1 MRTKPRRPGGRATV
15 RSYSAQ
21 LRQLS
26 EEFSRFRQTGRKN
39 RRIPQTLRAAAL
51 NLIDRGIPI
60 TAVKNACGVSSKQLG
75 HWKKAGEN
83 AGSAAEAEI
92 PPRVFTVRDRPRPTL
107 GRAED
112 LADAAP
118 PLELQFGPWKLRLS
132 YEAATPAHEDGERPC
147 FP

>member
-1 MRTKPRRPGGRATV
+1 MHTKPRRSGGRASV

-26 EEFSRFRQTGRKN
+26 EEFSRFRQTGRRN
-39 RRIPQTLRAAAL
+39 RRIPQALRAAAL

-60 TAVKNACGVSSKQLG
+60 AAVKNACGVSSTQLG

-83 AGSAAEAEI
+83 TRSAAEAEI
-92 PPRVFTVRDRPRPTL
+92 PPRVFTVRDRPKPTM
-107 GRAED
+107 GRTD
-112 LADAAP
+112 GLADVAP
-118 PLELQFGPWKLRLS
+118 PLELRFGPWKLRLS
-132 YEAATPAHEDGERPC
+132 YEAATATDEHGELLC

>member
-60 TAVKNACGVSSKQLG
+60 TAVKNACGVSSNQLG

-83 AGSAAEAEI
+83 TGPAVEAGV
-92 PPRVFTVRDRPRPTL
+92 PPRVFSVRERPKPTV
-107 GRAED
+107 GRVD
-112 LADAAP
+112 NVADAAP

-132 YEAATPAHEDGERPC
+132 YDAATATHKHGEQPC